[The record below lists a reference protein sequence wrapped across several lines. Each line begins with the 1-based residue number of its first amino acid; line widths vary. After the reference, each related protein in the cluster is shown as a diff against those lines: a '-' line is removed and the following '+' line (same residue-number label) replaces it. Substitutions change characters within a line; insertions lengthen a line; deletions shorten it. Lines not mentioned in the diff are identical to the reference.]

1 MEYKTTAE
9 VAEKWGITRR
19 RVSKLCS
26 EGRVEGAVL
35 KGHTWLIPD
44 DAETPADARL
54 KSGKYIKTKS
64 EVTAHGN
71 TD

>member
-35 KGHTWLIPD
+35 TSTSELFAVRPCARHICASTIPGSSL
-44 DAETPADARL
+44 TMM
-54 KSGKYIKTKS
+54 
-64 EVTAHGN
+64 
-71 TD
+71 

>member
-1 MEYKTTAE
+1 MEYRTTAE
-9 VAEKWGITRR
+9 VAEIWGITRR

-44 DAETPADARL
+44 GAKKPLDPRRTMIEGRT
-54 KSGKYIKTKS
+54 
-64 EVTAHGN
+64 EN
-71 TD
+71 E